1 MERVEILEIICDILK
16 KNGIREAYLLGS
28 FARKEESYNDIDI
41 AIQPPKDMS
50 LLGLAHLENLLEEKV
65 GKKIDLGV
73 LDAIHPMIEK
83 SIRSELVPLI

>member
-1 MERVEILEIICDILK
+1 MERIKIFETIREILK
-16 KNGIREAYLLGS
+16 KNGIQEAYLIGS
-28 FARKEESYNDIDI
+28 FARKEDNYNDIDI

-73 LDAIHPMIEK
+73 LDTIHPIVK
-83 SIRSELVPLI
+83 TSIRSEMVPLI